1 MLRTVCLSLA
11 LALSGVA
18 TTSLAQDLR
27 TDLADAGPPA
37 EFPPAGFNG
46 RQFVD
51 SRGCVYV
58 RAGAIG
64 ETSWVPRVTGNRRV
78 LCGFKPTEFRRTARA
93 ELPVIPDPAPAQTN
107 TAAAAP
113 APAAPRV
120 LATPTPRST
129 ATAPRTIATPTPRST
144 AQAPTPPRAGSTD
157 GLRPMPYRAARNVSS
172 SELAAEPVTPNT
184 RRSVA
189 TAPRSVATTPRVGA
203 PSEVFELQPG
213 DRIRVPSVPAVRTP
227 PGYRRAWDDD
237 RLNPDRGKQ
246 TFSGALQ
253 TALVWTQTVPRRLKT
268 AGGRDVTD
276 RYHYLVYPYTDYD
289 KQRADLRG
297 GKYVTIIT
305 DGQRQIVPR
314 SALRTRADGK
324 VVMSSKSA
332 PATRSAAPAPAQPKA
347 AGGRYVQVASFGNP
361 ANAQATARRLQ
372 AAGLPVRMQDVRR
385 GGTAYRS
392 VLAGPFSDR
401 AALSRALGVARAQG
415 FSDAFVR

>member
-78 LCGFKPTEFRRTARA
+78 LCGFMPTEFQRTARA
-93 ELPVIPDPAPAQTN
+93 EPPVIPDPAPAPTS
-107 TAAAAP
+107 TASAT
-113 APAAPRV
+113 PRV

-129 ATAPRTIATPTPRST
+129 ASAPRTTATQTPRSVAT
-144 AQAPTPPRAGSTD
+144 TPSRAGSTE
-157 GLRPMPYRAARNVSS
+157 GLRPKPYRAARNVPAT
-172 SELAAEPVTPNT
+172 ELAAEPVTPNA
-184 RRSVA
+184 R
-189 TAPRSVATTPRVGA
+189 RSVATTPRRVATKPRAVVQPRIAA
-203 PSEVFELQPG
+203 PSEVLELQPG
-213 DRIRVPSVPAVRTP
+213 DRIRVPSAPAVRTP
-227 PGYRRAWDDD
+227 PGYRNAWDDG

-297 GKYVTIIT
+297 GKFVTIIT

-332 PATRSAAPAPAQPKA
+332 PATRSAAPAPSQPKA

-392 VLAGPFSDR
+392 VLAGPFNDR